1 MRHIAIAITALLA
14 LGGTAAAQD
23 RYLEADHADVV
34 RLPAPAYTVVIGNPS
49 VADAVI
55 HDRSTLILTGRLHG
69 RTNVIALDA
78 RGRVIYAQEVIVG
91 GSPEGGVT
99 LYRGANRTTYACG
112 ANCEAMPTVG
122 DPPASLMR
130 QVQTVAGRKLRLAR
144 RGQHRRAAALRAT
157 VVSGPSAGCSN
168 YPRSSRRTRAGGRTP
183 LCWT

>member
-122 DPPASLMR
+122 DDPERFSTLSDQGNTRIQA
-130 QVQTVAGRKLRLAR
+130 A
-144 RGQHRRAAALRAT
+144 AAALAAAD
-157 VVSGPSAGCSN
+157 GGSA
-168 YPRSSRRTRAGGRTP
+168 PLAGGRE
-183 LCWT
+183 